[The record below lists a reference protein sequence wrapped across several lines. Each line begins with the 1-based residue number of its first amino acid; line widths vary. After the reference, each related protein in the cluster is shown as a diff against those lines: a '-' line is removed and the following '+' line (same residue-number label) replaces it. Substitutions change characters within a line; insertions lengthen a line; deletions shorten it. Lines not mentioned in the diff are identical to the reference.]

1 MIHDII
7 KNFGVYLTTSAGYS
21 QVFYNQVLEK
31 GGMLKAPYAEIWI
44 DDTNYPIQPNLGI
57 PATSHCIFKSYFT
70 NLYDN
75 GSIENMELRSQ
86 KEIEIY
92 QLFHNSNFLSA
103 LQDNNNSFVNIDEV
117 IPATNVYTDING
129 ITNNLIMIDYRF
141 DILWRVI

>member
-7 KNFGVYLTTSAGYS
+7 KNFGAYLTTSAGYS
-21 QVFYNQVLEK
+21 QVFYNQVQEK
-31 GGMLKAPYAEIWI
+31 GGMLNPPYAEIWI
-44 DDTNYPIQPNLGI
+44 DDTNYPIQANLGI
-57 PATSHCIFKSYFT
+57 PAISHCIFKSYFRNT
-70 NLYDN
+70 FEN
-75 GSIENMELRSQ
+75 GTVENMELRSQ

-92 QLFHNSNFLSA
+92 QMFHNPLFLSS

-129 ITNNLIMIDYRF
+129 ITNNLIMVDYRF